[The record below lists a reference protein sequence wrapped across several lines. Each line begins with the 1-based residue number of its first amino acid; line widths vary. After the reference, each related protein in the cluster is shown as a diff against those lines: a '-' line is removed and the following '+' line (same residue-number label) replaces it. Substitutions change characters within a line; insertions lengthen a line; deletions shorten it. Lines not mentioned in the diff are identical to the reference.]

1 MVQSPIVGILEI
13 LPVTTIVLGD
23 HTVDHTTM
31 LTDVLKLHFGWNLA
45 RVKCLSCLIIALF
58 KVKTVN
64 FTELATAFSGGA
76 KTDSHYRRIQRFFKE
91 VHIQQDMI
99 AQLVTSFLPYDQY
112 VLSMD
117 RTNWMLGCFSIN
129 FLVLSI
135 VHQGTAFPILWICLP
150 KKGNSNTQE
159 RIELIDQFLA
169 IFGSYKIKYLTADRE
184 FIGEVWFK
192 YLVSH
197 GIEFRLRIKKDMN
210 VSRSNGQLAPAA
222 NFFRSL
228 PVSTECRLVG
238 RRLVCGLLLWVTG
251 MRLPSGDYL
260 IIVSHDDS
268 NQVMEDY
275 AKRWKIEVLFQS
287 LKERG
292 FNFEDVNLKDEER
305 LKRLFAVIVIAFCWA
320 YHVGAWLNDQKPIRI
335 KKHQRPAK
343 SVFRYGFDRIRN
355 NLLNPQDKQE
365 ELHEVLTLL
374 WNALMGP
381 KHHIYQLYPL
391 F

>member
-1 MVQSPIVGILEI
+1 M
-13 LPVTTIVLGD
+13 D
-23 HTVDHTTM
+23 HPTM
-31 LTDVLKLHFGWNLA
+31 LTEVLKLHFGWNLA
-45 RVKCLSCLIIALF
+45 RIKCLSCLIIALF

-64 FTELATAFSGGA
+64 FAELATAFSGTA
-76 KTDSHYRRIQRFFKE
+76 KTDSHYRRIQRFFNE

-99 AQLVTSFLPYDQY
+99 AQLVASFLPYDQFI
-112 VLSMD
+112 LSMD

-135 VHQGTAFPILWICLP
+135 VHQGTAFPILWLFLP
-150 KKGNSNTQE
+150 KQGNSNTKE
-159 RIELIDQFLA
+159 RIELIEQFLA
-169 IFGSYKIKYLTADRE
+169 IFGSYKIEYLVADRE
-184 FIGEVWFK
+184 FIGEEWFR
-192 YLVSH
+192 YLIRH
-197 GIEFRLRIKKDMN
+197 GIKFRLRIKKNMKL
-210 VSRSNGQLAPAA
+210 SRSNGQFSPAV

-228 PVSTECRLVG
+228 PVSTECRLVD
-238 RRLVCGLLLWVTG
+238 RRLVCGHLLWVTG

-260 IIVSHDDS
+260 MIVSHDDS
-268 NQVMEDY
+268 DQVMENY
-275 AKRWKIEVLFQS
+275 SKRWKIEVLFQS

-305 LKRLFAVIVIAFCWA
+305 LKRLFAVMVIAFCWA
-320 YHVGAWLNDQKPIRI
+320 YHVGAWLHDQKPIRI

-343 SVFRYGFDRIRN
+343 SVFRHGFDRIRN

-365 ELHEVLTLL
+365 ELHESLMLL
-374 WNALMGP
+374 WDALMGP

>member
-1 MVQSPIVGILEI
+1 M
-13 LPVTTIVLGD
+13 
-23 HTVDHTTM
+23 DHTTM

-45 RVKCLSCLIIALF
+45 RIKCLSCLIIALF

-64 FTELATAFSGGA
+64 FAELATAFSGSA
-76 KTDSHYRRIQRFFKE
+76 KPDSHYRRIQRFFKE
-91 VHIQQDMI
+91 VKIQQDMV
-99 AQLVTSFLPYDQY
+99 AQLVASFLPYDQFI
-112 VLSMD
+112 LSMD

-135 VHQGTAFPILWICLP
+135 VHQGTAFPILWLFLP
-150 KKGNSNTQE
+150 KKGNSNTKE

-169 IFGSYKIKYLTADRE
+169 IFGSYKIQYLTVDRE
-184 FIGEVWFK
+184 FIGEVWFR
-192 YLVSH
+192 YLIDH
-197 GIEFRLRIKKDMN
+197 KIKFRLRIKKNMN
-210 VSRSNGQLAPAA
+210 ISRSNGQFSPAV

-228 PVSTECRLVG
+228 PVSTACCLVG
-238 RRLVCGLLLWVTG
+238 RRLVCGHLLCVTG

-260 IIVSHDDS
+260 IIVSRDESAH
-268 NQVMEDY
+268 VMEDY

-305 LKRLFAVIVIAFCWA
+305 LKCLFSVMVIAFCWA

-335 KKHQRPAK
+335 KKHKRPAK

-365 ELHEVLTLL
+365 ELHEILMLL
-374 WNALMGP
+374 WNVLMGP